1 MSTWTH
7 TDGDIYEI
15 TGTLVNGRRFNPI
28 VLSNPSHVRHYNI
41 YRGTV
46 WVRPGGTGSRK
57 MLWSVY
63 N

>member
-1 MSTWTH
+1 MAWTH

-15 TGTLVNGRRFNPI
+15 TGTLFNGRRFKKI
-28 VLSNPSHVRHYNI
+28 VLYSPRYIKHYNI

-46 WVRPGGTGSRK
+46 WVRPGGTGPRQR
-57 MLWSVY
+57 LWSVY